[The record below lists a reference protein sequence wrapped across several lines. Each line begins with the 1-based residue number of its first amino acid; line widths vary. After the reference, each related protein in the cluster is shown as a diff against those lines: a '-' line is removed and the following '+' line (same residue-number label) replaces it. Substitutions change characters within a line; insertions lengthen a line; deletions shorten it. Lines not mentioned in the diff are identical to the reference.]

1 MHFTTWGGR
10 LTAVVAALALVLG
23 TGACSAAAGTDD
35 PVSWIDSS
43 AAPLRGADLRQ
54 PVDDLEP
61 LRTVAGD
68 AVVVGLGESA
78 HGLGEQFT
86 LRQRMARYLVEQK
99 GFRTLSFENDFG
111 NGVDIDRY
119 VVDGVGDP
127 HAVLGSAVAAWR
139 SQEMLDLVRWV
150 REFNLAHPHDKIRIL
165 GTDVT
170 QLRRS
175 SFDELTRYVATV
187 APQRLAELR
196 GHLDPIALRGSSPG
210 AQIMWF
216 FQQPDKDRI
225 IAHARAALAMLTALP
240 AGAGA
245 DRELALQHARAI
257 AGFYQNYAD
266 TDPDLRDRIMAET
279 IDWWRARTGGHKVV
293 YFAANVHVAA
303 SPRVDYSF
311 PPTVTDAAL
320 VPTGHHLRNRYG
332 AGYVPIASVFGSGKV
347 LQGWETGSPS
357 VYPVP
362 PAAAGFVDHTLG
374 RAAAASFLL
383 DLRGPAPDAVRRLLD
398 APATMRIIGA
408 AYDPAMDR
416 DYSMRTGS
424 LSGGFDAI
432 AYLRTSTAA
441 DLLR

>member
-1 MHFTTWGGR
+1 MRITTWSGR
-10 LTAVVAALALVLG
+10 LTAVAAALALAVG

-35 PVSWIDSS
+35 PVSWIDST
-43 AAPLRGADLRQ
+43 AAPLSTGDLRQ

-61 LRTVAGD
+61 LRNVAGD

-78 HGLGEQFT
+78 HGLGEQFV

-127 HAVLGSAVAAWR
+127 HAIVGSAVAAWR

-150 REFNLAHPHDKIRIL
+150 REFNLAHPQDKVRIL

-175 SFDELTRYVATV
+175 SVDEVTRYVAKV

-196 GHLDPIALRGSSPG
+196 GHLDPITPRSGPG

-225 IAHARAALAMLTALP
+225 IAHAMAALAILTGLP
-240 AGAGA
+240 AGTAGA
-245 DRELALQHARAI
+245 DRELAIQHARAI
-257 AGFYQNYAD
+257 AGFYQSYAD
-266 TDPDLRDRIMAET
+266 PESDLRDRIMADT

-311 PPTVTDAAL
+311 PPTVTDATL
-320 VPTGHHLRNRYG
+320 VPTGHHLRGRYG
-332 AGYVPIASVFGSGKV
+332 AGYVPIASVFGSGHV

-357 VYPVP
+357 VYAVP
-362 PAAAGFVDHTLG
+362 PAQAGFVDHTLG
-374 RAAAASFLL
+374 RAAPASYLL
-383 DLRGPAPDAVRRLLD
+383 DLRGPASDAVRRWRD

-416 DYSMRTGS
+416 GYSMRIGS
-424 LSGGFDAI
+424 LSGGFDAV
-432 AYLRTSTAA
+432 AHLGTSTAA